1 MANDLQ
7 DFKLDDLYESI
18 ALPDQDFKQ
27 FMASQGLLHGSMD
40 CPRCQQPMI
49 LEEGHGREPIW
60 RCNRRIHRPEKPAK
74 GFKVVFYALPSSF
87 KGRNVFRR

>member
-49 LEEGHGREPIW
+49 LEEGHGRDPI
-60 RCNRRIHRPEKPAK
+60 
-74 GFKVVFYALPSSF
+74 
-87 KGRNVFRR
+87 

>member
-27 FMASQGLLHGSMD
+27 FMASQGLLHGSGFFWKSAKYRVSQKFGAYVYFINFID
-40 CPRCQQPMI
+40 IFTQI
-49 LEEGHGREPIW
+49 LL
-60 RCNRRIHRPEKPAK
+60 KT
-74 GFKVVFYALPSSF
+74 
-87 KGRNVFRR
+87 